1 LSIQT
6 SKFGSYAISDI
17 FALLAWIFFFIAGM
31 AGLSRMRRAPSLYK
45 VKHEIIKR
53 EQYRDEAER
62 RALVGETYVIQGE
75 EKKAI
80 SDFIA
85 DVSHGVKEV
94 EKQLDDLTKKN
105 DIKYWLYVY
114 SFTFGLLFLMVSRG
128 YEPTVRLI
136 CSLLK

>member
-1 LSIQT
+1 
-6 SKFGSYAISDI
+6 
-17 FALLAWIFFFIAGM
+17 
-31 AGLSRMRRAPSLYK
+31 MRRAPSLYK